1 MRVEDIDELRPLTA
15 IRLLELWRACRKET
29 EDPLERTLLCNAR
42 VLAECCFCRS
52 EPAFSDEKAVL
63 SALTGRQM
71 AELLVAE
78 ARKRGVIAISL
89 DATAM
94 GMPLYES
101 MGFVH
106 MPMEMEL
113 PNT

>member
-1 MRVEDIDELRPLTA
+1 MEPRFPKAT
-15 IRLLELWRACRKET
+15 LE
-29 EDPLERTLLCNAR
+29 
-42 VLAECCFCRS
+42 
-52 EPAFSDEKAVL
+52 
-63 SALTGRQM
+63 G
-71 AELLVAE
+71 LLVAE
-78 ARKRGVIAISL
+78 ARKRGVIAISP

-101 MGFVH
+101 MGLVH